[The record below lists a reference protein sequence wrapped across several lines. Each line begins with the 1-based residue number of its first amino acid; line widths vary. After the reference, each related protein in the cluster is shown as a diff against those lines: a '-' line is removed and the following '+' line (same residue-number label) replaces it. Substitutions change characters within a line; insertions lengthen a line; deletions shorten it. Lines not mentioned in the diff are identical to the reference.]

1 MIRHSKGLRK
11 TASLLLSALL
21 SLSVFSVAAPL
32 SLQASAV
39 TYSEMSALD
48 QYAYSGDD
56 LGATYTKTIALLP
69 GVDL

>member
-56 LGATYTKTIALLP
+56 RPTSLEVCDGDGNDFA
-69 GVDL
+69 